1 MNAVVLDFP
10 QAHLD
15 PQHDP
20 VEGMLG
26 MEVLQLFD
34 TDLDFD
40 RSRVR
45 LWQPG
50 AVGALADGQGLV
62 EVPAAVLN
70 ETGGLDALRSVH
82 ILYSINS
89 CAGAMCTHASFAH
102 SPGAVLLTS
111 QQLATVRD

>member
-34 TDLDFD
+34 SDLDFD
-40 RSRVR
+40 KSRVR
-45 LWQPG
+45 LWRPG
-50 AVGALADGQGLV
+50 TVGALAESQGLL

-70 ETGGLDALRSVH
+70 ETGEGQAVSTG
-82 ILYSINS
+82 S
-89 CAGAMCTHASFAH
+89 AHACSA
-102 SPGAVLLTS
+102 
-111 QQLATVRD
+111 